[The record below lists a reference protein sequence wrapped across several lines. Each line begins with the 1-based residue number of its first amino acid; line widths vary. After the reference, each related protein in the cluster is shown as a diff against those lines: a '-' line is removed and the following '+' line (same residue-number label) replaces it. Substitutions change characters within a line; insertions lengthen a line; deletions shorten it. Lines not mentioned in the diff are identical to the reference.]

1 VYSIRI
7 KWKTFVGWLPFIGLA
22 LCCSAIGA
30 ASIESLPRQA
40 DALHPSLHPS
50 APIPLPS
57 DLAIPHYDP
66 GPPPFRS
73 GETLVYKASWIGIP
87 AAEAR
92 IVLLNN
98 GVASRSWTGKLWL
111 RSSAAVDL
119 VYRMRDY
126 LYEDFN
132 RGDLRPREI
141 HILQHEKQR
150 RDEWSIHFND
160 REHLVTS
167 ARRNAQGRTWVRE
180 FSGGEP
186 WGPFS
191 GAMLALSLPLTV
203 GETYTFDVFSGGNRY
218 VLAFTVDK
226 REPVTTS
233 LGILRAL
240 RIVPSIVWLSE
251 GKFLNQVSKMV
262 VWVSDDE
269 RHLPLRIEAAAFIGS
284 IRIDLEQ
291 VLNAPSPAIAA
302 AAMQRT
308 PAVQG
313 EQSVSLLVP
322 ALADAVMALNY
333 RDMVLLNTRG

>member
-1 VYSIRI
+1 MH
-7 KWKTFVGWLPFIGLA
+7 A
-22 LCCSAIGA
+22 
-30 ASIESLPRQA
+30 
-40 DALHPSLHPS
+40 SLHAPV
-50 APIPLPS
+50 PIPLPS

-73 GETLVYKASWIGIP
+73 GETLVYEASWIGIP

-92 IVLLNN
+92 IVLLNSGAAN
-98 GVASRSWTGKLWL
+98 RSWTGKLWL

-126 LYEDFN
+126 IDEDFN
-132 RGDLRPREI
+132 RGDLRPREM

-150 RDEWSIHFND
+150 RDEWSVRFND

-167 ARRNAQGRTWVRE
+167 VKRNMQGRTWVRE

-226 REPVTTS
+226 RESVTTP
-233 LGILRAL
+233 LGTLRAL
-240 RIVPSIVWLSE
+240 RILPSIVWLSE

-269 RHLPLRIEAAAFIGS
+269 RHLPLKIEATAFIGS
-284 IRIDLEQ
+284 ISIDLHQ
-291 VLNAPSPAIAA
+291 VLNAPGPTIAA
-302 AAMQRT
+302 AAIQQT
-308 PAVQG
+308 PAVQS
-313 EQSVSLLVP
+313 ERFVPLLAP
-322 ALADAVMALNY
+322 TLADTIMALNY